1 MTRKGDFMVRF
12 GLCCISLSL
21 QELDPPLKFQTMTYK
36 RFSSLD
42 RNEALSILGDRILN
56 NMIVTNEI
64 IKLCA
69 ENHWCYRL
77 SSNLM
82 PLISYDKANVDLK
95 DLPNNDGI
103 QDIFDE
109 IKETIKSTNVRI
121 SAHPD
126 QFNVLASPD
135 EKVVEK
141 TITELNL
148 MSSLMDRFG
157 LSADHN
163 TPINIHIQN
172 SKDGTREEISH
183 RFLKNFYRLDE
194 NCQRRLVV
202 ENDDR
207 QAAWSVAKLI
217 DIFHPIT
224 HIPITYDSHH
234 FRLNNP
240 ENLTADDAAQSCF
253 DTWGGSKPLF
263 HFSNGRDHTLDKA
276 HSDYVYDIHEE
287 LFSHEID
294 VDYEYKL
301 KDQTIAKFI
310 ESYQTYANY
319 LQPTKVAS

>member
-1 MTRKGDFMVRF
+1 
-12 GLCCISLSL
+12 
-21 QELDPPLKFQTMTYK
+21 
-36 RFSSLD
+36 
-42 RNEALSILGDRILN
+42 
-56 NMIVTNEI
+56 
-64 IKLCA
+64 
-69 ENHWCYRL
+69 
-77 SSNLM
+77 M
-82 PLISYDKANVDLK
+82 PLISYDKANVDLT
-95 DLPNNDGI
+95 DLPNHDDI
-103 QDIFDE
+103 QDVFDE
-109 IKETIKSTNVRI
+109 IEETIRSTNVRI

-135 EKVVEK
+135 EKIVEK

-183 RFLKNFYRLDE
+183 RFLKNFHRLDE
-194 NCQRRLVV
+194 NCQARLVV

-224 HIPITYDSHH
+224 NIPITYDSHH

-253 DTWGGSKPLF
+253 NTWRSFKPLF

-276 HSDYVYDIHEE
+276 HSDYVYDVHEE
-287 LFSHEID
+287 LFSREID
-294 VDYEYKL
+294 IDYEYKL
-301 KDQTIAKFI
+301 KDLTIAKFI
-310 ESYQTYANY
+310 ESYSTYANHF
-319 LQPTKVAS
+319 QPIRVAS

>member
-1 MTRKGDFMVRF
+1 MIRP

-21 QELDPPLKFQTMTYK
+21 QKRDPPIKFNTLTYK
-36 RFSSLD
+36 RFSTLPIG
-42 RNEALSILGDRILN
+42 EALEILGDRIHN
-56 NMIVTNEI
+56 NMLATNEI
-64 IKLCA
+64 IKYCA
-69 ENHWCYRL
+69 ENSWCYRL
-77 SSNLM
+77 SSDLM
-82 PLISYDKANVDLK
+82 PLISYDQANVDLT
-95 DLPNNDGI
+95 DLPNHDLI
-103 QDIFDE
+103 QDVFDE
-109 IKETIKSTNVRI
+109 IECTIKTTGVRI

-183 RFLKNFYRLDE
+183 RFLKNFHRLDE
-194 NCQRRLVV
+194 NCQRRLVI

-207 QAAWSVAKLI
+207 AAAWSVAKLL
-217 DIFHPIT
+217 DIFYPIT
-224 HIPITYDSHH
+224 NIPITYDSHH

-240 ENLTADDAAQSCF
+240 ENLTAENAAQSCLE
-253 DTWGGSKPLF
+253 TWGKFKPLF
-263 HFSNGRDHTLDKA
+263 HFSNGRDHAMDKA
-276 HSDYVYDIHEE
+276 HSDYVYDVHEE
-287 LFSHEID
+287 LFSREID
-294 VDYEYKL
+294 LDYEFKL
-301 KDQTIAKFI
+301 KDLTIHKFK

-319 LQPTKVAS
+319 L

>member
-1 MTRKGDFMVRF
+1 MNRP

-21 QELDPPLKFQTMTYK
+21 QKRDPPIKFNTLTYK
-36 RFSSLD
+36 RFSTLL
-42 RNEALSILGDRILN
+42 REEALQVLGDRIHN
-56 NMIVTNEI
+56 NMVATNEI
-64 IKLCA
+64 IKYCA
-69 ENHWCYRL
+69 ENGWCYRL
-77 SSNLM
+77 SSDLM
-82 PLISYDKANVDLK
+82 PLISYDKANVDLT
-95 DLPNNDGI
+95 DLPNHDEI
-103 QDIFDE
+103 QDAFDNIE
-109 IKETIKSTNVRI
+109 CTIKSTGVRI

-183 RFLKNFYRLDE
+183 RFLKNFHRLDE
-194 NCQRRLVV
+194 NCQRRLVI

-207 QAAWSVAKLI
+207 QAAWSVAKLL
-217 DIFHPIT
+217 DIFYPIT
-224 HIPITYDSHH
+224 NIPITYDSHH

-240 ENLTADDAAQSCF
+240 ENLTEEDAAQGCF
-253 DTWGGSKPLF
+253 ETWKTFRPLF
-263 HFSNGRDHTLDKA
+263 HFSNGRDHALDKA

-287 LFSHEID
+287 LFSREID
-294 VDYEYKL
+294 IDYEYKL
-301 KDQTIAKFI
+301 KDFTIQKFT
-310 ESYQTYANY
+310 ESYPIYANC
-319 LQPTKVAS
+319 LQPIRAAS

>member
-1 MTRKGDFMVRF
+1 
-12 GLCCISLSL
+12 
-21 QELDPPLKFQTMTYK
+21 MTYK
-36 RFSSLD
+36 RFSSLP
-42 RNEALSILGDRILN
+42 REEAISILGDRIHN
-56 NMIVTNEI
+56 NMVATNEI
-64 IKLCA
+64 IKYCA
-69 ENHWCYRL
+69 ENGWCYRF
-77 SSNLM
+77 SSDLM
-82 PLISYDKANVDLK
+82 PLISYDKANVDLT
-95 DLPNNDGI
+95 DLPNHDEI
-103 QDIFDE
+103 QDAFDNIE
-109 IKETIKSTNVRI
+109 CTIKSTRVRI

-183 RFLKNFYRLDE
+183 RFLKNFHRLDE
-194 NCQRRLVV
+194 NCQRRLVI

-207 QAAWSVAKLI
+207 QAAWSVAKLL
-217 DIFHPIT
+217 DIFYPIT
-224 HIPITYDSHH
+224 NIPITYDSHH

-240 ENLTADDAAQSCF
+240 ENLTEEDAAQGCF
-253 DTWGGSKPLF
+253 ETWKTFRPLF
-263 HFSNGRDHTLDKA
+263 HFSNGRDHALDKA

-287 LFSHEID
+287 LFSREID
-294 VDYEYKL
+294 IDYEYKL
-301 KDQTIAKFI
+301 KDLTIQKFI

-319 LQPTKVAS
+319 LQPIKAAS

>member
-1 MTRKGDFMVRF
+1 MRL
-12 GLCCISLSL
+12 GLCCISLV
-21 QELDPPLKFQTMTYK
+21 LKEKGFSFQTMTYK
-36 RFSSLD
+36 RFSSLP
-42 RNEALSILGDRILN
+42 REEALKILGDRIHN
-56 NMIVTNEI
+56 NMVATNQI
-64 IKLCA
+64 IKYCA
-69 ENHWCYRL
+69 ENNWCYRL
-77 SSNLM
+77 SSDLM
-82 PLISYDKANVDLK
+82 PLISYDQANVDLT
-95 DLPNNDGI
+95 DLPNHDDI
-103 QDIFDE
+103 QDVFDTIE
-109 IKETIKSTNVRI
+109 ETIKNTGVRI

-126 QFNVLASPD
+126 QFNVLATPN

-172 SKDGTREEISH
+172 SKDGTREEISQ
-183 RFLKNFYRLDE
+183 RFLKNFHRLDE

-207 QAAWSVAKLI
+207 QAAWSVAKLL
-217 DIFHPIT
+217 DIFYPIT
-224 HIPITYDSHH
+224 KIPITYDSHH

-240 ENLTADDAAQSCF
+240 ENLTADDAAQGCVDSWQTF
-253 DTWGGSKPLF
+253 KPLF
-263 HFSNGRDHTLDKA
+263 HFSNGRDHALDKA

-287 LFSHEID
+287 LFSREVD

-301 KDQTIAKFI
+301 KDLTIQKFI

-319 LQPTKVAS
+319 QQPTMVAS

>member
-1 MTRKGDFMVRF
+1 MVRA
-12 GLCCISLSL
+12 GLCCISLTL
-21 QELDPPLKFQTMTYK
+21 QDRDPPVKFQTMTFK
-36 RFSSLD
+36 RFNSLPRD
-42 RNEALSILGDRILN
+42 EALEILGSRILN

-64 IKLCA
+64 IKYCA
-69 ENHWCYRL
+69 DNNWCYRL
-77 SSNLM
+77 SSDLM
-82 PLISYDKANVDLK
+82 PLISYDQANVDLT
-95 DLPNNDGI
+95 DLPNHDEI
-103 QDIFDE
+103 QDAFDDIE
-109 IKETIKSTNVRI
+109 CTIKTTGVRI

-183 RFLKNFYRLDE
+183 RFLRNFHRLDE
-194 NCQRRLVV
+194 NCQRRLVI

-207 QAAWSVAKLI
+207 PAAWSVAKLL
-217 DIFHPIT
+217 DIFYPIT
-224 HIPITYDSHH
+224 NIPITYDSHH

-240 ENLTADDAAQSCF
+240 ENITAEYAANNCAA
-253 DTWGGSKPLF
+253 TWGSHKPLF
-263 HFSNGRDHTLDKA
+263 HFSNGRDHILDKA

-287 LFSHEID
+287 LFSRN
-294 VDYEYKL
+294 VDIEYEFKL
-301 KDQTIAKFI
+301 KDLTINKFI
-310 ESYQTYANY
+310 ESYPLYANY
-319 LQPTKVAS
+319 LQPTMATN

>member
-1 MTRKGDFMVRF
+1 MEIGVEMIRF
-12 GLCCISLSL
+12 GLCCISLKL
-21 QELDPPLKFQTMTYK
+21 QESDPPVKFQTMTYK
-36 RFSSLD
+36 RFSSLPRD
-42 RNEALSILGDRILN
+42 EAVSILGDRILN

-77 SSNLM
+77 SSDLM
-82 PLISYDKANVDLK
+82 PLISYDKANVDLT
-95 DLPNNDGI
+95 DLPNHDDI
-103 QDIFDE
+103 QDVFDE
-109 IKETIKSTNVRI
+109 IEETIKSTNVRI

-157 LSADHN
+157 LSVDHN

-172 SKDGTREEISH
+172 SKDGTREEISD

-224 HIPITYDSHH
+224 RIPITYDSHH

-240 ENLTADDAAQSCF
+240 ENLIADDAAQSCF
-253 DTWGGSKPLF
+253 DTWGDSKPLF
-263 HFSNGRDHTLDKA
+263 HFSNGRDHALDKA

-287 LFSHEID
+287 LFSREID
-294 VDYEYKL
+294 IDYEYKL
-301 KDQTIAKFI
+301 KDKTIAKFI
-310 ESYQTYANY
+310 ESYQTYANPRQQ
-319 LQPTKVAS
+319 LV